1 MYCEVATMLPESVL
15 NSCPYHQQKQ
25 KAVSMYNVK
34 IAGSRRI
41 RDYSKKLADE

>member
-15 NSCPYHQQKQ
+15 ISCPCHQQKQ
-25 KAVSMYNVK
+25 KAVSMYNAK
-34 IAGSRRI
+34 IAGSRCI